1 MAYTL
6 RLDSTT
12 DKKLKRVM
20 KLVNVSTAT
29 RAIKLMISVYE
40 RDQKEIL
47 ALRNKTNKLENE
59 LDSIKRLYQQRE
71 RYDYELK
78 AILSD

>member
-6 RLDSTT
+6 RLDSKT
-12 DKKLKRVM
+12 DNKLKKIM

-40 RDQKEIL
+40 NDQKEIL
-47 ALRNKTNKLENE
+47 SLRNKTHTLESELNE
-59 LDSIKRLYQQRE
+59 LKRLFRE
-71 RYDYELK
+71 RDRIDQEL
-78 AILSD
+78 ARRLS